1 MDTQFKPG
9 NSYLVESLESISSF
23 VEQTSHIDRSTLA
36 PEITVKEVRDLLRII
51 TERSFGLHRLL
62 LIPNADQLSA
72 IIQTTLLKVIEEPP
86 THLVIIVQTRNP
98 DRLLATVR
106 SRLHRSSRSVA
117 PMATGASYKIEDLEG
132 ATREKAIEILTAIER
147 EELSSE
153 KINPA
158 KLSLLTSAI
167 QRLSL
172 NCNVKLTIDWFLLRW
187 QVVSGTE

>member
-1 MDTQFKPG
+1 MDTRFKPG
-9 NSYLVESLESISSF
+9 RSYLVESLEGISNLID
-23 VEQTSHIDRSTLA
+23 QTAQIDRSTLA
-36 PEITVKEVRDLLRII
+36 PEATVKEVRDLLRVI

-62 LIPNADQLSA
+62 IIPNADQLSA
-72 IIQTTLLKVIEEPP
+72 IIQTTLLKIIEEPP
-86 THLVIIVQTRNP
+86 THLIIVVQTRNA

-106 SRLHRSSRSVA
+106 SRLHRSSRSAV
-117 PMATGASYKIEDLEG
+117 PMATMVSYSIQDLEG

-147 EELSSE
+147 GELSSE
-153 KINPA
+153 KINPE

>member
-23 VEQTSHIDRSTLA
+23 VEQTSHIDRSILA
-36 PEITVKEVRDLLRII
+36 PEITVKEVRELLRII

-72 IIQTTLLKVIEEPP
+72 IIQTTLLRVIEEPP

-106 SRLHRSSRSVA
+106 SRLHRSSRSVT

-153 KINPA
+153 KINPE

>member
-23 VEQTSHIDRSTLA
+23 VEQTSQIDRSILA
-36 PEITVKEVRDLLRII
+36 SEITVKEVRDLLRII

-117 PMATGASYKIEDLEG
+117 PMAKGAGYKIEDLEG

-153 KINPA
+153 KINPE